1 MQAFI
6 VNEMKI
12 LGSKSVKQLF
22 YDDLRDLVLPMS
34 LLLDAENAEC
44 EVPSDPRF
52 QIHQSME
59 SFVARVAHVSCVK
72 LISVVSWLMLI
83 GSRLLTH
90 FALRV

>member
-1 MQAFI
+1 MPNPGIYIRCLMQAFI

-22 YDDLRDLVLPMS
+22 YDDLRDVVLPLS
-34 LLLDAENAEC
+34 TLLDAENEEC

-59 SFVARVAHVSCVK
+59 SFVTRVAHVSSIK
-72 LISVVSWLMLI
+72 SFI
-83 GSRLLTH
+83 
-90 FALRV
+90 

>member
-1 MQAFI
+1 MPNPGIYIRCLMQAFI

-22 YDDLRDLVLPMS
+22 YDDLRDIVLPLS
-34 LLLDAENAEC
+34 TLLDVENGEC

-59 SFVARVAHVSCVK
+59 SFVTRVAHVSSIK
-72 LISVVSWLMLI
+72 SFI
-83 GSRLLTH
+83 
-90 FALRV
+90 

>member
-22 YDDLRDLVLPMS
+22 YDDLRDLVLPLS
-34 LLLDAENAEC
+34 TLLDAENEEC

-52 QIHQSME
+52 QIYQSME
-59 SFVARVAHVSCVK
+59 SFVGRVAHVSRIESNPVVYF
-72 LISVVSWLMLI
+72 LII
-83 GSRLLTH
+83 GSRSLIR
-90 FALRV
+90 FALLV